1 MPPAPTVLVAD
12 DSATVR
18 AVVSVELEAAG
29 YQVVEAV
36 DGLQAVELCRTK
48 DVDVVLLD
56 VEMPGLD
63 GWGTV
68 ERLKQDALTADVP
81 VVFLTGR
88 SAAEDV
94 VHALELGAHDF
105 VVKPPRPAEL
115 RARVASALR
124 VKELQDA
131 LRERAAELE
140 RIGRTDDLTGLHN
153 RRYGDEQLR
162 AALSWARRHDE
173 PMAVLLVD
181 VDRFK
186 QVNDRLGHQGG
197 DAVLSA
203 VAERLRANARAEDV
217 VARWGGEEFLVV
229 SRLADLTHATL
240 LAERIRS
247 AVADRPVTVHGAQLT
262 VTASVGGTAGVV
274 DAGTTAEALLAAADR
289 NLYRAKDE
297 GRDRVV
303 VSAVPAPDR
312 AV

>member
-1 MPPAPTVLVAD
+1 MVLVVD

-18 AVVSVELEAAG
+18 AVVAVELETAG
-29 YQVVEAV
+29 YTVLEAD
-36 DGLQAVELCRTK
+36 DGLTAVQTCRSRP
-48 DVDVVLLD
+48 VDVVLLD

-63 GWGTV
+63 GWGAV
-68 ERLKQDALTADVP
+68 EQLKRDPMPADVP

-105 VVKPPRPAEL
+105 VSKPPRPAEL

-131 LRERAAELE
+131 LRERAADLE
-140 RIGRTDDLTGLHN
+140 RLGRTDGLTGLHN

-162 AALSWARRHDE
+162 ASLAWARRHHE
-173 PMAVLLVD
+173 PLAVLLVD

-186 QVNDRLGHQGG
+186 AVNDRHGHAGG
-197 DAVLSA
+197 DAVLRA
-203 VAERLRANARAEDV
+203 VAERLRGTARAEDV

-229 SRLADLTHATL
+229 SREAEPERAGL
-240 LAERIRS
+240 LAERMRTTVS
-247 AVADRPVTVHGAQLT
+247 TSPVEADDLSVPVTV
-262 VTASVGGTAGVV
+262 SVGVVAGLVG
-274 DAGTTAEALLAAADR
+274 AATTAEDLLAEADR
-289 NLYRAKDE
+289 NLYRAKAE

-303 VSAVPAPDR
+303 VTAVPA
-312 AV
+312 